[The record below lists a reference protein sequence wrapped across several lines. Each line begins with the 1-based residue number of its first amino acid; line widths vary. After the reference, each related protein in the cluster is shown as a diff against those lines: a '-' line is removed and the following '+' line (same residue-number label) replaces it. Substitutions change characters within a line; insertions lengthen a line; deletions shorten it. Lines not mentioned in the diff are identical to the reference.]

1 MNPGVELAEQLEA
14 QIDEL
19 IVELT
24 ALPEAAF
31 TRRRE
36 PDEWSAA
43 EVVGHLTEMMPYWAG
58 VAVQVADAPG
68 TELGRALD
76 DPDRV
81 GPVAAA
87 NEIARG
93 EALGRL
99 RAAAHAAAEAL
110 RSLDD
115 QGWQATGAHRT
126 AGPMTVEAMVRSLLV
141 EHAAGHV
148 QQALDAAGG

>member
-1 MNPGVELAEQLEA
+1 MNPGAELAEQLEA

-31 TRRRE
+31 TQRSGA
-36 PDEWSAA
+36 DEWTAA
-43 EVVGHLTEMMPYWAG
+43 EVVGHLSEMMPYWSE
-58 VAVQVADAPG
+58 VAVQVAAAPG
-68 TELGRALD
+68 TGLGRELD

-87 NEIARG
+87 NEIPRG
-93 EALGRL
+93 EALSRL
-99 RAAAHAAAEAL
+99 RAAAHTAAERL
-110 RSLDD
+110 RSLADRD
-115 QGWQATGAHRT
+115 WQATGVHRT
-126 AGPMTVEAMVRSLLV
+126 TGPMTVEAMVRGLLV

-148 QQALDAAGG
+148 QQALDAANG